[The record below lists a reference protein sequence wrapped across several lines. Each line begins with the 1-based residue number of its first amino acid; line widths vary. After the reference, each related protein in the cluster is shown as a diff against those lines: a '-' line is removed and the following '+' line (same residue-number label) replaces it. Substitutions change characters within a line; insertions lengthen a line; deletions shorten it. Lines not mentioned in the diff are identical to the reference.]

1 MFKYQKEYK
10 DDYDEKKERK
20 NTCELYVKGIIGLFN
35 FVTLILLIVWL
46 CIIINNANE
55 EPKSFDSFFSNE
67 SPLNY
72 TEGDFCYGRKYE
84 FSKNGLFKVFH
95 IRMKEIKKYSIGLL
109 VSKLISFLMIICA
122 AGAIIAYE
130 KSTKGSYADKN
141 MIIFAI
147 IYTILYIINSIL
159 NVVFFELLSHNFSD
173 SNFEDFETFS
183 NCAYL
188 TRKFKRKYDFI
199 NTVKNNCERIS
210 VVNLISTILEALN
223 VF

>member
-1 MFKYQKEYK
+1 MFTYQKEYK
-10 DDYDEKKERK
+10 NDLDEDK
-20 NTCELYVKGIIGLFN
+20 NKCELIVKGIISLFN
-35 FVTLILLIVWL
+35 FVSLILLIVWL
-46 CIIINNANE
+46 CKIINNANE

-72 TEGDFCYGRKYE
+72 TEGDFCYGRKFE
-84 FSKNGLFKVFH
+84 FSKNGVFKIFH

-109 VSKLISFLMIICA
+109 VSKLISILMVICA
-122 AGAIIAYE
+122 ACACKAYE
-130 KSTKGSYADKN
+130 DSTKGSYANKN
-141 MIIFAI
+141 MKTFAI
-147 IYTILYIINSIL
+147 IFTIFYIANSIL
-159 NVVFFELLSHNFSD
+159 NVVFFEFLSHNFSD

-188 TRKFKRKYDFI
+188 NRKFKRKYDFI

-210 VVNLISTILEALN
+210 VVNLISSILEALN

>member
-1 MFKYQKEYK
+1 MFTYQKEYK
-10 DDYDEKKERK
+10 ADDEDK
-20 NTCELYVKGIIGLFN
+20 NKCELIVKGIISLFN
-35 FVTLILLIVWL
+35 FVSLILLIVWL
-46 CIIINNANE
+46 CKIINNANE
-55 EPKSFDSFFSNE
+55 EPKSFNSFFTNE

-72 TEGDFCYGRKYE
+72 TEGDFCYGRKFE
-84 FSKNGLFKVFH
+84 FSKNGAFKLFH

-109 VSKLISFLMIICA
+109 VSKLISILMVICA
-122 AGAIIAYE
+122 ACASKAYE
-130 KSTKGSYADKN
+130 DSLKTDVADKN

-147 IYTILYIINSIL
+147 IFTIFYIANSIL

-183 NCAYL
+183 NCAFL

-199 NTVKNNCERIS
+199 STVKNNCERIS
-210 VVNLISTILEALN
+210 IVNLISTILEALN

>member
-1 MFKYQKEYK
+1 MFTYQKEYK
-10 DDYDEKKERK
+10 NDLDEDK
-20 NTCELYVKGIIGLFN
+20 NKCELIVKGIISLFN
-35 FVTLILLIVWL
+35 FVSLILLIVWL
-46 CIIINNANE
+46 CKIINNANE
-55 EPKSFDSFFSNE
+55 EPKSFNSFFTDE

-72 TEGDFCYGRKYE
+72 TEGDFCYGRKFE
-84 FSKNGLFKVFH
+84 FSKNGAFKLFH

-109 VSKLISFLMIICA
+109 VSKLISFLMVICA
-122 AGAIIAYE
+122 ACVIKAYE
-130 KSTKGSYADKN
+130 DSTKGSDADKN

-147 IYTILYIINSIL
+147 IFTIFYIANSIL

-188 TRKFKRKYDFI
+188 TRKFKKKYDFI

-210 VVNLISTILEALN
+210 VVNLISSILEALN

>member
-1 MFKYQKEYK
+1 
-10 DDYDEKKERK
+10 
-20 NTCELYVKGIIGLFN
+20 
-35 FVTLILLIVWL
+35 
-46 CIIINNANE
+46 
-55 EPKSFDSFFSNE
+55 
-67 SPLNY
+67 
-72 TEGDFCYGRKYE
+72 
-84 FSKNGLFKVFH
+84 
-95 IRMKEIKKYSIGLL
+95 MKEIKKYSIGLL

-122 AGAIIAYE
+122 ACAIIAYE

-159 NVVFFELLSHNFSD
+159 NIVFFELLSHNFSD

>member
-1 MFKYQKEYK
+1 MQM
-10 DDYDEKKERK
+10 K
-20 NTCELYVKGIIGLFN
+20 NLN
-35 FVTLILLIVWL
+35 LLIPFL
-46 CIIINNANE
+46 
-55 EPKSFDSFFSNE
+55 SNE

-84 FSKNGLFKVFH
+84 FSKNGVFKVFH

-122 AGAIIAYE
+122 ACAITFYE

-159 NVVFFELLSHNFSD
+159 NIVFFELLSHNFSD

-210 VVNLISTILEALN
+210 VVNLISTILQALN

>member
-1 MFKYQKEYK
+1 MFTYQKEYK
-10 DDYDEKKERK
+10 ADDEDK
-20 NTCELYVKGIIGLFN
+20 NKCELIVKGIISLFN
-35 FVTLILLIVWL
+35 FVSLILLIVWL
-46 CIIINNANE
+46 CKIINNANE
-55 EPKSFDSFFSNE
+55 EPKSFNSFFTDE

-72 TEGDFCYGRKYE
+72 TEGDFCYGRKFE
-84 FSKNGLFKVFH
+84 FSKNGAFKLFH

-109 VSKLISFLMIICA
+109 VSKLISILMVICA
-122 AGAIIAYE
+122 ACASKAYE
-130 KSTKGSYADKN
+130 DSLKTDVADKN
-141 MIIFAI
+141 MIIFSLI
-147 IYTILYIINSIL
+147 FTIFYIANSIL

-210 VVNLISTILEALN
+210 VVNLISSILEALN